1 MERKEMV
8 GNVARNVWAAVMGKI
23 VVGEEK
29 RFSFSAQ
36 EKMMIKKLPSC
47 KAALEQL
54 ADYGEKVEPS
64 ALAMATQ
71 TVRLKRSLEEVQ
83 EDLGVSSRQLIKRA
97 DTVGERVGELERGPG
112 MWFGENQEMDMVK
125 QNREEV
131 V

>member
-71 TVRLKRSLEEVQ
+71 T
-83 EDLGVSSRQLIKRA
+83 
-97 DTVGERVGELERGPG
+97 ERVGELERGPG